1 MTRQALARRPTRMEI
16 IMLRTLARVLG
27 VIVALLAVVGF
38 FIEGEHLLG
47 LMNVDLALDVLRL
60 IIAAALLYVGFGRAS
75 ASALRAVVIVVGV
88 LYVLMGLLA
97 FADPTLFGL
106 LPTGFTGFDIGFH
119 LIVGLGA
126 LVLAFLPASRTAGTT
141 GAGTDRR

>member
-1 MTRQALARRPTRMEI
+1 
-16 IMLRTLARVLG
+16 MLRTLARILG
-27 VIVALLAVVGF
+27 IVVALLAIVGF

-47 LMNVDLALDVLRL
+47 LMNVDLTLDVLRVV
-60 IIAAALLYVGFGRAS
+60 IAAALLYVGFGRAS
-75 ASALRAVVIVVGV
+75 DSAVRAVVIVIGV

-126 LVLAFLPASRTAGTT
+126 LALALVPASRTT
-141 GAGTDRR
+141 GATAIGSDRR